1 MSMRRRAAIG
11 GGCKRVETFESIPMS
26 AQPASVATPPVDF
39 SPLPNDQ
46 AASGRSFDETELA
59 FLKTALDS
67 GCLTATKGDQVRLLQ
82 EEFAAMIGV
91 KHAFACTSG
100 SAAMHCMVA
109 ALDLEPGD
117 ELIGTPITDMGSVAA
132 ILAQGVVPVFAD
144 VDPLTLNVTAET
156 LEARITPKTK
166 AIAVTH
172 LFGNPCDMD
181 AILAMAERHGLPVL
195 EDAAQALGARYQGKP
210 AGSMGAMA
218 AFSLQQGKHVTTGEG
233 GLVVTNDDALAR
245 RLFLFINKAWGYGDA
260 KPDHYFLAPNYR
272 MSELQ
277 GAVARAQF
285 KKLPSLLDKRLHAAC
300 VLVGRL
306 LKVDGITPAP
316 IKPGDTCSYWRI
328 PIRIEP
334 GPGEGTVPGGVD
346 ALVAGL
352 RELGIPAA
360 PRYIQKP
367 AFECEVIRDQKTFG
381 TSRWPFSLAQ
391 PSATDYRR
399 ELFPGAYDGLKHV
412 VILPLNEGFTGDH
425 ADRIATAV
433 EETVARL
440 HAEAAAAE
448 ADAKG
453 GVA

>member
-1 MSMRRRAAIG
+1 MTANPAAAPI
-11 GGCKRVETFESIPMS
+11 
-26 AQPASVATPPVDF
+26 AASPPPPTPE
-39 SPLPNDQ
+39 PLPNDQ
-46 AASGRSFDETELA
+46 AASGRSFDGTELA
-59 FLKTALDS
+59 LLKEALDS

-91 KHAFACTSG
+91 KHALACTSG

-109 ALDLEPGD
+109 ALDLEPGE

-144 VDPLTLNVTAET
+144 VDPVTLNVTAET
-156 LEARITPKTK
+156 LEARITDRTR

-181 AILAMAERHGLPVL
+181 AILAMADRHGLPVL
-195 EDAAQALGARYQGKP
+195 EDAAQALGARSQGRP

-285 KKLPSLLDKRLHAAC
+285 RKLPDLLDRRLHAAC
-300 VLVGRL
+300 VLIGRL
-306 LKVDGITPAP
+306 MAIDGITTPP
-316 IKPGDTCSYWRI
+316 VKPGDTCSYWRI
-328 PIRIEP
+328 PIRVEP
-334 GPGEGTVPGGVD
+334 GVIPGGVD

-367 AFECEVIRDQKTFG
+367 AFECEVIREQKTFG

-391 PSATDYRR
+391 ASATDHRP
-399 ELFPGAYDGLKHV
+399 ELFPGSYDGLKHV
-412 VILPLNEGFTGDH
+412 VILPLNEGFTEAH
-425 ADRIATAV
+425 ADRIASAV
-433 EETVARL
+433 EQTVASL
-440 HAEAAAAE
+440 HAEAGATRGGAA
-448 ADAKG
+448 
-453 GVA
+453 